1 MNDLE
6 VEVQGRWSSLTDWL
20 VEYARKHQGTSYPA
34 IDWWRHIDGR
44 TFGFLDLPA
53 EVRVMV
59 YEKLTGR
66 YVWPRCAA
74 QGSKEIYLFHVDSP
88 NDYNVYEKHR
98 L

>member
-1 MNDLE
+1 
-6 VEVQGRWSSLTDWL
+6 
-20 VEYARKHQGTSYPA
+20 
-34 IDWWRHIDGR
+34 
-44 TFGFLDLPA
+44 
-53 EVRVMV
+53 MV